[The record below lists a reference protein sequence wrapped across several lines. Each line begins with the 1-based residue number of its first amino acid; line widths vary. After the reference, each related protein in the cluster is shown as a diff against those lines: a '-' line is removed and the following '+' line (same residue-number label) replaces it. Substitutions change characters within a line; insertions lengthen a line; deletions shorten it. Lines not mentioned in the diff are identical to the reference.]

1 MIRFAFFAIVATL
14 VSTHSIDAKTTY
26 CQQVETPSTVPQTQ
40 SANNLRSAVQRNQ
53 KVKQTAR
60 QLGAQGPA
68 LRPATNKLRPSI
80 QLQQTVRE
88 LGAQGLAFRA
98 QSTSGKETRSSTVE
112 QNVTEQITQQ
122 SDVKVDW
129 EDRQERAVQGSAFR
143 QSTGSQTLTANQ
155 PQVESWSSSTDQRS
169 LENSTLETTQLDELR
184 TENRGTVINPF
195 QQAEP
200 NPFTPQSSQF
210 ETERNSSNGQWL
222 RNGVDSELTVEQFL
236 RQSNEQRT
244 APEGP
249 APVLTTEK
257 RTTLESVESAITTG
271 LSQNVQ
277 NGNINKPLR
286 KRARRGDGRTA
297 QYKAKESTSH
307 AKRAAAWLL
316 WLPIWLPLAGLT
328 ILGWYAWRAFTIKR
342 SERVRT
348 REQRRAK
355 FTGRRANQNAASK
368 GLKIAPVNNEL
379 EESTCSLTETKR
391 KVASQGNDSFETS
404 SEFELELECDDVEN
418 EQIVP
423 FPQLSGTPRK
433 NDNIES
439 EVEGRT
445 NRETTSR
452 KSTGKRVEFEGTRS
466 QEDQSLEFETTTG
479 RTDRE
484 TTSRKSTGKRVEFE
498 GTRSQEDQSLEFETT
513 SRRTDRET
521 AFRENTGERAE
532 FEGTRSQEDQS
543 LEFET
548 ATGRTDRETT
558 SARKTGKTI
567 GSKKRAKDAGDTRS
581 AASSSDDLTRIHGIG
596 PATSKLLR
604 SSGIDSFQR
613 LKNTS
618 SERLIEILS
627 AGGSKFKLID
637 PTHWSEQASYA
648 SSGDWDGLKRW
659 HASYS
664 ERNAGTSRDSSKA
677 GTRSEVRSSQSQVSN
692 SPAAEDNL
700 TKISGVG
707 RATQDFL
714 NKRGIFSFQQIA
726 SMTSEQLDEL
736 FEGTDNRFQL
746 LNTETWPQQAQE
758 YLETVDGMEV
768 LKEIQ
773 EISQI
778 SSTETKKEKSKNREQ
793 VK

>member
-169 LENSTLETTQLDELR
+169 LEDSTLETTQLDELR

-249 APVLTTEK
+249 TPVLTTEK

-466 QEDQSLEFETTTG
+466 QEDQSLEFETT
-479 RTDRE
+479 
-484 TTSRKSTGKRVEFE
+484 
-498 GTRSQEDQSLEFETT
+498 

-664 ERNAGTSRDSSKA
+664 ESNAGTSRDSSKA

>member
-466 QEDQSLEFETTTG
+466 QEDQSLEFET
-479 RTDRE
+479 
-484 TTSRKSTGKRVEFE
+484 
-498 GTRSQEDQSLEFETT
+498 
-513 SRRTDRET
+513 
-521 AFRENTGERAE
+521 
-532 FEGTRSQEDQS
+532 
-543 LEFET
+543 

>member
-169 LENSTLETTQLDELR
+169 LENSTLEATQLDELR

-244 APEGP
+244 APDGP

-445 NRETTSR
+445 N
-452 KSTGKRVEFEGTRS
+452 
-466 QEDQSLEFETTTG
+466 
-479 RTDRE
+479 RE

>member
-466 QEDQSLEFETTTG
+466 QEDQSLEFETT
-479 RTDRE
+479 
-484 TTSRKSTGKRVEFE
+484 
-498 GTRSQEDQSLEFETT
+498 